1 MVTEGNLLGFIVS
14 KEGMIIDPKCTEA
27 ISNIVLPGSWKP
39 MQSFLGKINFVCRFI
54 PNFVQVVKK
63 EQINAFVEIRK
74 AIAEALALMS
84 PDFNKD
90 FILYTFS
97 TEFSNVAILTQKHHD
112 DAEIPISF
120 MISTFKGDELN
131 YSHIDKHAYAVY
143 KSVKIY
149 RPYLLKSWT
158 KVIVPYVAT

>member
-1 MVTEGNLLGFIVS
+1 
-14 KEGMIIDPKCTEA
+14 
-27 ISNIVLPGSWKP
+27 
-39 MQSFLGKINFVCRFI
+39 MQSLLGKINFVCRFI

-120 MISTFKGDELN
+120 MSSTFKGVELN
-131 YSHIDKHAYAVY
+131 YSQIDKQAYAVY
-143 KSVKIY
+143 KLVKHY
-149 RPYLLKSWT
+149 RPYLLKSRT
-158 KVIVPYVAT
+158 KMIVPYVSI

>member
-1 MVTEGNLLGFIVS
+1 MVTKGQLLGFIVS
-14 KEGMIIDPKCTEA
+14 KEGIIIDPECTKS
-27 ISNIVLPGSWKP
+27 ISNIGLPGSRKS
-39 MQSFLGKINFVCRFI
+39 MQSLLGKINFVCRFI

-97 TEFSNVAILTQKHHD
+97 TEFSNVAIPTQKHHD

-120 MISTFKGDELN
+120 MSTTFKGAEHN
-131 YSHIDKHAYAVY
+131 QPQINKQAYFVY
-143 KSVKIY
+143 KSIKHYI
-149 RPYLLKSWT
+149 PYLLKSQT
-158 KVIVPYVAT
+158 KVIVPYAAI